1 MKRLFAVM
9 AAIGLA
15 GAAWAQD
22 FNKAVDSF
30 NQGATAIESN
40 KTAALDHFRS
50 ALTLFKACEEAEA
63 AEMVAK
69 CKELIPNILISIS
82 KDQIK
87 ENNFDAAIATLQEAK
102 TVAAEYENADAAAN
116 AAEMEGKVYMMKAN
130 SLMKAKDYAAAI
142 PVLEQ
147 VIAMNPNDGKNYV
160 LMGQAQLQT
169 GATDE
174 AVASFTKASE
184 LGEDTSKML
193 SNIYLKKGQ
202 SLMKAGKNA
211 EAIAALEQ
219 SNSYLESANA
229 YKLMASIYTKTG
241 KSSQAIATYKKYLEI
256 APDAK
261 DKDDI
266 ILTIAA
272 TAQKSGDKATAKEY
286 YGKLA
291 GTKHA
296 ATAEAQLKVLK

>member
-9 AAIGLA
+9 AAICLA

-22 FNKAVDSF
+22 FNKAIDSF

-40 KTAALDHFRS
+40 KTEALGHFRN

-87 ENNFDAAIATLQEAK
+87 ENNFDAAVATLQEAK

-184 LGEDTSKML
+184 LGEDTGKML